1 MAQVFLGVGLYSVNQ
16 AAQLLKREPSRLRR
30 WLVGKRYRAADGTE
44 KWSPPLLSS
53 QIGIID
59 GQLVL
64 SFRDLMELR
73 ALDRFLAAGLS
84 VRLLRRAMIMAREA
98 FKDDRPLSNRRFG
111 TDGRTLFAGGD
122 GMMLDLV
129 SGQYA
134 PIPLIA
140 PSLASD
146 CEFDASEMPLRWW
159 PLGRESGIL
168 IDPTRAFGQPLL
180 DRLGIP
186 VSVLTSKS
194 ADCYGATSDELQAA
208 SAFEAWLAT

>member
-30 WLVGKRYRAADGTE
+30 WLVGRRYRAADGSE
-44 KWSPPLLSS
+44 KWSAPLLSS

-84 VRLLRRAMIMAREA
+84 VRLLRKAMVMAREA
-98 FKDDRPLSNRRFG
+98 FQDGRPLSNRRFG

-134 PIPLIA
+134 PVPLIA

-146 CEFDASEMPLRWW
+146 CEFDAASMPLRWW
-159 PLGRESGIL
+159 PLGRASGIVL
-168 IDPTRAFGQPLL
+168 DPGRAFGQPLL
-180 DRLGIP
+180 DRLGVP
-186 VSVLTSKS
+186 VSVLT
-194 ADCYGATSDELQAA
+194 AAAGDCFGATPDELHAA
-208 SAFEAWLAT
+208 RDFETWLAA